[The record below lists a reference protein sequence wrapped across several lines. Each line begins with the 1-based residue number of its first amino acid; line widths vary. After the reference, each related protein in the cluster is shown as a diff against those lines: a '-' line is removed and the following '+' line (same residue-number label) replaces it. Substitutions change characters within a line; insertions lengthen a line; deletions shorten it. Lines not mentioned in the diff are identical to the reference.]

1 MLEPAGL
8 VLLGAAVGA
17 FGTIVGAGG
26 GFILVPILL
35 LLYPD
40 EEPRTITAMS
50 LFTVMLNA
58 ASGSI
63 AYARQGRIDYVS
75 GGLFALATIPGALA
89 GAVVVTFI
97 PRRLFAAIFATV
109 LGSVGVYLLVRH
121 AYAGFREPLTGS
133 GVTHR
138 RIRDRSGVT
147 WRYSFRLWQ
156 GMAISLVVGFVSTLL
171 GIGGGIV
178 HMPIMA
184 VVLHFPIHIATA
196 TSQFVLGLMAV
207 EGITVH
213 FATGTLGWDANLGRA
228 ALLAAGAIPG
238 AQVGAVIARHLPG
251 EQIIRALG
259 ASLVLVAL
267 RLGYT
272 AITG

>member
-17 FGTIVGAGG
+17 FGTVVGAGG

-35 LLYPD
+35 LVYPN

-63 AYARQGRIDYVS
+63 AYARQGRIDYLS

-89 GAVVVTFI
+89 GAVVVAYI
-97 PRRLFAAIFATV
+97 PRRLFAGIFATV
-109 LGSVGVYLLVRH
+109 LGSVGVYLLARRV
-121 AYAGFREPLTGS
+121 YSGFREPLTGY
-133 GVTHR
+133 GITHR

-156 GMAISLVVGFVSTLL
+156 GMVISVVVGFVSTLL

-184 VVLHFPIHIATA
+184 VVLHFPIHIAAA

-213 FATGTLGWDANLGRA
+213 FATGTLGWDENLGRA

-238 AQVGAVIARHLPG
+238 AQAGAVIARHLPG

-259 ASLVLVAL
+259 ASLLLVAL
-267 RLGYT
+267 RLGYV
-272 AITG
+272 AISG